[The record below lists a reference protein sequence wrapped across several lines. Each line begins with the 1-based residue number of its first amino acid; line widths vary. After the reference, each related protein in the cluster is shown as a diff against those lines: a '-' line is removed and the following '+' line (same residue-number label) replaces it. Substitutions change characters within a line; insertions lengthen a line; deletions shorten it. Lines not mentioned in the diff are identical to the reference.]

1 MGNCCK
7 QTKRII
13 KNCDFF
19 GTFITFRIN
28 DEIEYKSIIGGIA
41 SISIFILGFLY
52 TLYVGIPFVTRK
64 NIEFIYSNKIIEN
77 QPFINLTQVKFNL
90 AFGIQYQEDAVSAI
104 EDFKEY
110 FNYSI
115 ILKEWIGVDDIYEYK
130 FGFKKC
136 TKSDF
141 YNLVNNSFERNQID
155 YLYCPELND
164 SANFTLDGLFT
175 DYYYKFIELEI
186 RLNDYGMSNFEKVKS
201 KMQSKPIEM
210 SIYFLDAAI
219 HYQNRTHPILI
230 YINYVKKGL
239 DLNFVKKTDVFIST
253 IEFTNDDNL
262 FYSNEETIIDT
273 CFDTLDDSF
282 HLVASREASNESL
295 VGKFIIQ
302 ASSKVLVLERKYQK
316 LPSFIADLTGILEE
330 VLLILLFVIN
340 IMERQAIDNKLI
352 HKMLKI
358 KGSKYYDIDYY
369 LNVFNR
375 EKINNEIMNL
385 IKRGNLH
392 IEKKSAGGIFSK
404 RKSIMTLLDNKK
416 FGNKT
421 DKINHS
427 DFFLSKSYF
436 NNSNRINNFF
446 ENEDLSKQINL
457 NTQNLND
464 NNIKV
469 QTSERDT
476 IKLLNSPKNITI
488 KNYNNNKKET
498 SSFSISS
505 ISSKEID
512 NWEYKKKQSESSRSS
527 IRKEE
532 LNINNNIIQTERTLF
547 QNKDN
552 TIDIK
557 LNSITIKKNKDK
569 KINDEIKNAEDNFA
583 SIDVVSAVYT
593 SICFWTSKYQKRR
606 HELLIQ
612 AEKKIHYYL
621 EIFNYIKGMQAI
633 DLLKYCLLNKEQI
646 SLFNYLAIPPLKT
659 NKKAFDGI
667 YKEFESQQ
675 NDFQKFRK
683 NEIDDIYK
691 SYNSIMNK
699 DDITF
704 EDLKLLR
711 LIRAEVQLLC

>member
-1 MGNCCK
+1 
-7 QTKRII
+7 
-13 KNCDFF
+13 
-19 GTFITFRIN
+19 
-28 DEIEYKSIIGGIA
+28 
-41 SISIFILGFLY
+41 
-52 TLYVGIPFVTRK
+52 
-64 NIEFIYSNKIIEN
+64 
-77 QPFINLTQVKFNL
+77 
-90 AFGIQYQEDAVSAI
+90 
-104 EDFKEY
+104 
-110 FNYSI
+110 
-115 ILKEWIGVDDIYEYK
+115 
-130 FGFKKC
+130 
-136 TKSDF
+136 
-141 YNLVNNSFERNQID
+141 
-155 YLYCPELND
+155 
-164 SANFTLDGLFT
+164 
-175 DYYYKFIELEI
+175 
-186 RLNDYGMSNFEKVKS
+186 
-201 KMQSKPIEM
+201 
-210 SIYFLDAAI
+210 
-219 HYQNRTHPILI
+219 
-230 YINYVKKGL
+230 
-239 DLNFVKKTDVFIST
+239 
-253 IEFTNDDNL
+253 
-262 FYSNEETIIDT
+262 
-273 CFDTLDDSF
+273 
-282 HLVASREASNESL
+282 
-295 VGKFIIQ
+295 
-302 ASSKVLVLERKYQK
+302 
-316 LPSFIADLTGILEE
+316 
-330 VLLILLFVIN
+330 
-340 IMERQAIDNKLI
+340 
-352 HKMLKI
+352 
-358 KGSKYYDIDYY
+358 
-369 LNVFNR
+369 
-375 EKINNEIMNL
+375 
-385 IKRGNLH
+385 
-392 IEKKSAGGIFSK
+392 
-404 RKSIMTLLDNKK
+404 MTVLDNKK

-436 NNSNRINNFF
+436 NNSNKINNFF

-552 TIDIK
+552 TNDIK